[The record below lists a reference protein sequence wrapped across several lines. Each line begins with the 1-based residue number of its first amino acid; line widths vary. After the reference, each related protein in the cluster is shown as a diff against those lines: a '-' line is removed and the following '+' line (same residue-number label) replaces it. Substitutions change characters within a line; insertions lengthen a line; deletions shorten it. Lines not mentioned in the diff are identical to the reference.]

1 MKNLILLIA
10 TITLYACST
19 TSENN
24 IEDITN
30 ETTET
35 EYLTETID
43 EEAPEE
49 IITDT
54 ETILKELGLKWI
66 KLNSDGSQ
74 IPEYCRYGIYT
85 VSFDE
90 TGSFIEYSE
99 GGDAVNYDITGME
112 MNSDRITLKCKN
124 FDEEFNIYIF
134 DWRQDVTIF
143 KIGEIEELYTKETN
157 QSSFKIV
164 KEECDE

>member
-1 MKNLILLIA
+1 MKNLMLLIA
-10 TITLYACST
+10 TITLYACTT
-19 TSENN
+19 TSENDV
-24 IEDITN
+24 EAIT
-30 ETTET
+30 EKTTET
-35 EYLTETID
+35 EYITEII
-43 EEAPEE
+43 EEEEPEK

-54 ETILKELGLKWI
+54 KVILNELGLKWI

-74 IPEYCRYGIYT
+74 IPEYCMYGIYT

-99 GGDAVNYDITGME
+99 GGDAVNYDIKGME

-124 FDEEFNIYIF
+124 FNEEFNIYIF

-143 KIGEIEELYTKETN
+143 KIGEEEELYTKEAN
-157 QSSFKIV
+157 QSSFYVI
-164 KEECDE
+164 KEECD

>member
-1 MKNLILLIA
+1 MKNLMLLIA

-24 IEDITN
+24 ADTIT
-30 ETTET
+30 EKTTET
-35 EYLTETID
+35 ECITEII
-43 EEAPEE
+43 EEEEPEK

-54 ETILKELGLKWI
+54 KVILNELGLKWI

-74 IPEYCRYGIYT
+74 IPEYCMYGIYT

-124 FDEEFNIYIF
+124 FNEEFNIYIF

-143 KIGEIEELYTKETN
+143 KIGEEEELYTKEAN
-157 QSSFKIV
+157 QSSFYVI